1 MNRHRQGVDMTNAL
15 KALIVEDSDDDAQ
28 LLVRELRRNGYL
40 VAFERVENAEQMSK
54 ALAHGEFDII
64 FSDYSLPEFDAPR
77 ALELLKQSG
86 PDIPFIIVSG
96 TVSEDVA
103 VLSMKA
109 GAHDYLPKGNLIRL
123 IAAVERELRE
133 AQQREARRKADE
145 ALRISDVQ
153 YRMLFD
159 SNPQPMWVYEVK
171 TLRFLAVNEAAI
183 RHYGYSRSEFM
194 SMTIKSI
201 RAPETIPVLRKQ
213 TTRDYAG
220 LWKHRMKNGSLIDVE
235 ITSNGIVF
243 GGQQAQLV
251 LALDVTEKLKAR
263 QVLQEK
269 ADELASMTQQLWHA
283 SKLATMGELAASVA
297 HELNNPLAT
306 VSLRVETLMQ
316 QLEHDE
322 QKQRS
327 LQIIISEVERMAS
340 LVTNLLQ
347 FTRRHQRQVSTIDVR
362 EEITRSI
369 DLISYYLRNRKIEVV
384 REFDESLPSI
394 HADRQQLR
402 QVFLNLMTNAGD
414 AMPEGGVLTVRV
426 HDQSNSSR
434 VMIEFADTGEGI
446 SAADLKKVWDPF
458 FTSKPEGKGTGLG
471 LSICSRIVEEHGG
484 TISMEFEFVKGI
496 TLPLVLPVANGAH
509 TEKTE
514 RSVVKDRTTESPRD
528 MRDAGPHQ
536 AGSSLSSWMTSRPR
550 R

>member
-1 MNRHRQGVDMTNAL
+1 MTNAL

-446 SAADLKKVWDPF
+446 SAGDLKKVWEPF

-484 TISMEFEFVKGI
+484 TISMESEVGKG
-496 TLPLVLPVANGAH
+496 TTVRLMLPVSNGALAENTNRLTAKSGA
-509 TEKTE
+509 TEGIHDQKTQH
-514 RSVVKDRTTESPRD
+514 PL
-528 MRDAGPHQ
+528 
-536 AGSSLSSWMTSRPR
+536 SSLTSYWSSHQR
-550 R
+550 